1 MRIRPYIA
9 IARVDHWFKNVF
21 VLPGVVL
28 ALFDTPALASFA
40 LLVPFATALASVCL
54 VASGNYVINEVLD
67 APSDLLHPEKRKR
80 PVPSGLVNI
89 PLAYAWSFSLY
100 AAGLVLGFAT
110 NTGVGWTAL
119 VLGVMGVIYN
129 VKPLRSKDVPI
140 VDVLSESV
148 NNPLRLL
155 IGWFAVAPG
164 GPPPLSIILA
174 YWMVGAYF
182 MAIKRLAE
190 YRHLGNKDV
199 AAAYRK
205 SFKWYNA
212 DRLLVSIMFYA
223 TAFGLFGG
231 IFMVRYHVELVL
243 TVPFIA
249 VFMATYLQ
257 TGLRPDSPTQRPEE
271 LYREKPLMLA
281 TLVCSLAVVAALTA
295 HIPAIGHFF
304 APHMHAEIPAT
315 R

>member
-1 MRIRPYIA
+1 MGIRPYIA
-9 IARVDHWFKNVF
+9 IARIDHWFKNVF

-28 ALFDTPALASFA
+28 ALFDSSVLATWELLWPFAAALAG
-40 LLVPFATALASVCL
+40 VCL

-67 APSDLLHPEKRKR
+67 APSDLKHPEKRKR
-80 PVPSGLVNI
+80 PVPSGQVSI
-89 PLAYAWSFSLY
+89 PVAWIWSASLY
-100 AAGLVLGFAT
+100 AAGIALAFVA
-110 NTGVGWTAL
+110 NAGVGWTA
-119 VLGVMGVIYN
+119 VTLGIMGIIYN
-129 VKPLRSKDVPI
+129 VQPMRSKDVPYI
-140 VDVLSESV
+140 DVLSESI

-155 IGWFAVAPG
+155 IGWFAIAPG

-174 YWMVGAYF
+174 YWMVGAFF

-190 YRHLGNKDV
+190 YRHLGDKAV

-205 SFKWYNA
+205 SFGWYDS

-243 TVPFIA
+243 TVPLIGI
-249 VFMATYLQ
+249 FMATYLR
-257 TGLRPDSPTQRPEE
+257 TGLRPDSPAQRPEE

-281 TLVCSLAVVAALTA
+281 TFACTIAVVAALMA
-295 HIPAIGHFF
+295 DIPAIGEFF
-304 APHMHAEIPAT
+304 APQQRGRQTQVH
-315 R
+315 